1 MSVEL
6 SPEQRRALEARP
18 EEPLQV
24 IDPQSQTAY
33 VLLRADVYEGL
44 CKKGEEDLAAKMYPL
59 LAELNPED
67 WEDRADYEGLRKAP

>member
-33 VLLRADVYEGL
+33 VLLRADVYEEL
-44 CKKGEEDLAAKMYPL
+44 CTKEDLAAEMYPL

-67 WEDRADYEGLRKAP
+67 WEDLANYDGLRKAQ